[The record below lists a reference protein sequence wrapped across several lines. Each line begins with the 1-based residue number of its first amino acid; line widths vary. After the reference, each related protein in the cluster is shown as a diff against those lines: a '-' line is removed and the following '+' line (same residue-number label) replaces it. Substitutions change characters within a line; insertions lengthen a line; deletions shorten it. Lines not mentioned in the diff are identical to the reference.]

1 MTTTESRPVTAA
13 DIYAAGGITVTK
25 LGENIGALIEGVHIS
40 GDISAETA
48 FAIRYALAANKVVV
62 FRGQHHV
69 DDDIQYQFAGT
80 LGTPT
85 TTHPTLTSEDNRTLV
100 IEGAANSWHTD
111 VTFIDR
117 IPKASILRAV
127 NIPPYGGATT
137 WASTT
142 AAYDQLPE
150 PLKALVDKLWAVHS
164 NEYDYAGVH
173 ADQKARSAAA
183 SDRMQN
189 FTRIVFETEH
199 PVVRVHPETG
209 EKSLLL
215 GHFVKNFK
223 GLKTSE
229 SAALFQLLQ
238 DRITRLENTLR
249 WAWTPGDLVIWDNRA
264 TQHYGIA
271 DYGDHKRSVHRV
283 TLAGDIPVSV
293 DNEPSRI
300 NTGDASHFSIVDPV
314 DRFPGF
320 TA

>member
-1 MTTTESRPVTAA
+1 MTTVETRPSTAT

-25 LGENIGALIEGVHIS
+25 LGENIGALIEGVHVS
-40 GDISAETA
+40 GDISPDTA
-48 FAIRYALAANKVVV
+48 YAIRYALAANKVVV
-62 FRGQHHV
+62 FRGQHHLT
-69 DDDIQYQFAGT
+69 DDIQYQFAGT

-85 TTHPTLTSEDNRTLV
+85 TTHPTLTSEDNRTL
-100 IEGAANSWHTD
+100 ILEGAANSWHTD

-127 NIPPYGGATT
+127 EIPPYGGATT

-142 AAYDQLPE
+142 AAYAQLPA
-150 PLKALVDKLWAVHS
+150 PLKALVDNLWAVHS

-173 ADQKARSAAA
+173 ADKQGIAARTNETMK
-183 SDRMQN
+183 D
-189 FTRIVFETEH
+189 FTRTVFETEH

-209 EKSLLL
+209 EKSLVL
-215 GHFVKNFK
+215 GHFVKKFV
-223 GLKTSE
+223 GLKSSE
-229 SAALFQLLQ
+229 STALYQLLQ
-238 DRITRLENTLR
+238 ERIIKLENTLR

-283 TLAGDIPVSV
+283 TVAGDVPVSV
-293 DNEPSRI
+293 DGEASRI
-300 NTGDASHFSIVDPV
+300 ITGDASHFSVVDTP

-320 TA
+320 ES

>member
-1 MTTTESRPVTAA
+1 MTTIETRPVGAS

-25 LGENIGALIEGVHIS
+25 LGEHIGALIEGVEIS
-40 GDISAETA
+40 GDIGAETA
-48 FAIRYALAANKVVV
+48 YAIRFALAANKVVV

-69 DDDIQYQFAGT
+69 DDDVQYQFAAT

-127 NIPPYGGATT
+127 NVPPYGGATT

-150 PLKALVDKLWAVHS
+150 PLKALVDKLWAVHT

-173 ADQKARSAAA
+173 ADKRSRTAE
-183 SDRMQN
+183 RQEHMRN

-209 EKSLLL
+209 ERSLLL
-215 GHFVKNFK
+215 GHFVKNFV
-223 GLKTSE
+223 GLKSSE
-229 SAALFQLLQ
+229 SAALFTLLQ
-238 DRITRLENTLR
+238 ERITRLDNTLR
-249 WAWTPGDLVIWDNRA
+249 WAWAPGDVAIWDNRA
-264 TQHYGIA
+264 TQHYGIS
-271 DYGDHKRSVHRV
+271 DYGDHQRSVHRV
-283 TLAGDIPVSV
+283 TLAGDIPVSA
-293 DNEPSRI
+293 EGESSRVR
-300 NTGDASHFSIVDPV
+300 TGDASHFSIVDPA

-320 TA
+320 LG